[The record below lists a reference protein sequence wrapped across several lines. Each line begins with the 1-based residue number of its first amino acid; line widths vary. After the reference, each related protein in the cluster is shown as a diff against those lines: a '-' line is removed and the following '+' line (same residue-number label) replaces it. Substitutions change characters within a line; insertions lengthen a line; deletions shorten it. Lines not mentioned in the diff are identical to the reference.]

1 MKPPVHNPAI
11 AYRPEVDGLRA
22 LAVLPVILYH
32 AGFELFSGGYVG
44 VDVFFV
50 ISGYLITAI
59 LYREIQAGTFTIGRF
74 YERRIRRL
82 YPAVTAVTLACLPF
96 AWLLLLPSEFRDF
109 LFSVAS
115 VQIFAS
121 NLYFWT
127 QSDYFGSAAELTPL
141 LHTWSLAVE
150 EQFYL
155 IFPFVLILLRRLSL
169 RLLLT
174 VLSLGA
180 LASLALAQELID
192 SHASASFFLLPTRAW
207 EMLAGSLL
215 ALGMSEAGTRHRWL
229 GNLAALAGVGMIGA
243 STFLYHSGTPF
254 PGVYALVPVVGTVLV
269 IAFATRETLVGRVL
283 ALRPLVFIGTVS
295 YSAYLIHQPLFAF
308 ARIYTMRSL
317 NLPLVLGLVGVTFL
331 LAYFSWKFIENPF
344 RQRRNFER
352 QALFTTAAT
361 LSTCLF
367 VVALAAAFQNHRVL
381 QYEARLAAEQ
391 ERALVLVE
399 QSERTAELEKGH
411 CVFEADRLDP
421 ATVSRLE
428 DCYAQHGPGVV
439 VIGDS
444 HGENVYHALA
454 DGAEQ
459 PFLFS
464 LNEKGCRAGADSQWC
479 AYDSFYRFAVA
490 RPQIFENVI
499 YNQAGFYLLETPRG
513 REMTRARIS
522 EDAHT
527 VFEPNVEDVQKTLDY
542 LDSLS
547 EVAKVVWLGP
557 RVEPHILPREYVVNG
572 CASPPEVRD
581 NLMESFENL
590 DRHIEQAVSERG
602 SIEYVSTAR
611 LIDVTDGDNL
621 IDCKNIYFHDGD
633 HWSPA
638 GERKF
643 GRLLQKELQ
652 VLRE

>member
-11 AYRPEVDGLRA
+11 TYRPEVDGLRA

-59 LYREIQAGTFTIGRF
+59 IYREIQDGTFTVGRF

-82 YPAVTAVTLACLPF
+82 YPAVTAVTLACLPL
-96 AWLLLLPSEFRDF
+96 AWLLLLPSEFKDF
-109 LFSVAS
+109 LFSVAA
-115 VQIFAS
+115 VQVFAS
-121 NLYFWT
+121 NLYFWS

-155 IFPFVLILLRRLSL
+155 VFPFVLILFRRLPL
-169 RLLLT
+169 RLLLG
-174 VLSLGA
+174 LLA
-180 LASLALAQELID
+180 LAALVSLALAQELVD

-215 ALGMSEAGTRHRWL
+215 ALGTSQSGTRHRLL
-229 GNLAALAGVGMIGA
+229 GNVAALVGVGLIA
-243 STFLYHSGTPF
+243 VAVFLYHAGTPF
-254 PGVYALVPVVGTVLV
+254 PGLYALVPVVGTVLI
-269 IAFATRETLVGRVL
+269 IAFATGDTLVGRLL

-317 NLPLVLGLVGVTFL
+317 TTALVLGLVGLTFL
-331 LAYFSWKFIENPF
+331 LAYLSWRFIENPF
-344 RQRRNFER
+344 RQRRNIER
-352 QALFTTAAT
+352 QALFSTAAT

-367 VVALAAAFQNHRVL
+367 VLALAAAFQHHRVL
-381 QYEARLAAEQ
+381 QYEARLESEQ
-391 ERALVLVE
+391 ERALTLIE
-399 QSERTAELEKGH
+399 ESERTPELEKGY
-411 CVFEADRLDP
+411 CIFEADRLDP
-421 ATVSRLE
+421 ATVARLE
-428 DCYAQHGPGVV
+428 DCHERFGPGIV

-444 HGENVYHALA
+444 HGQNVYHALA
-454 DGAEQ
+454 DEAERQ
-459 PFLFS
+459 FLFS
-464 LNEKGCRAGADSQWC
+464 LNQKGCRAGAESQWC
-479 AYDSFYRFAVA
+479 AYDSFYRFAIA
-490 RPQIFENVI
+490 RPHIFDNVI

-513 REMTRARIS
+513 REMTRARIA

-527 VFEPNVEDVQKTLDY
+527 VFKPNAEDVQKTLDY
-542 LDSLS
+542 LDSLTD
-547 EVAKVVWLGP
+547 VAEVVWLGP

-572 CASPPEVRD
+572 CASPPKVRD
-581 NLMESFENL
+581 NLLQSFERL
-590 DRHIEQAVSERG
+590 DRHIERAVTQRG
-602 SIEYVSTAR
+602 TIEYVSTAR

-643 GRLLQKELQ
+643 GRLLKKELQ
-652 VLRE
+652 VLRD

>member
-32 AGFELFSGGYVG
+32 AGFELFSGGFVG

-59 LYREIQAGTFTIGRF
+59 IYREIQDGTFTVARF

-82 YPAVTAVTLACLPF
+82 YPAVTAVTLVCLPF
-96 AWLLLLPSEFRDF
+96 AWLLLLPSEFKEF

-115 VQIFAS
+115 VQVFAS
-121 NLYFWT
+121 NLYFW
-127 QSDYFGSAAELTPL
+127 QESDYFGSAAELTPL

-155 IFPFVLILLRRLSL
+155 VFPFALILFRRLSL
-169 RLLLT
+169 RMLLALLAL
-174 VLSLGA
+174 VA
-180 LASLALAQELID
+180 LASLALAQELVD

-215 ALGMSEAGTRHRWL
+215 ALGMHESGSNRRWF
-229 GNLAALAGVGMIGA
+229 GNLAALAGVGLIGLA
-243 STFLYHSGTPF
+243 VFLFHAGTPF
-254 PGVYALVPVVGTVLV
+254 PGVYALVPVAGTMLI
-269 IAFATRETLVGRVL
+269 IAYATRETLVGRVL
-283 ALRPLVFIGTVS
+283 SLRPLVFIGTVS

-308 ARIYTMRSL
+308 TRIYTMRSL
-317 NLPLVLGLVGVTFL
+317 TLPLVLGMVGLTFV
-331 LAYFSWKFIENPF
+331 LAYLSWRFIENPF
-344 RQRRNFER
+344 RQRRNIER
-352 QALFTTAAT
+352 HALFSTAAT
-361 LSTCLF
+361 LSTFLF
-367 VVALAAAFQNHRVL
+367 VFALAAAFQNHRVL
-381 QYEARLAAEQ
+381 QYEARLESEQ
-391 ERALVLVE
+391 ERALAMIE
-399 QSERTAELEKGH
+399 ESERTPELEKGY

-421 ATVSRLE
+421 ATRQRLQN
-428 DCYAQHGPGVV
+428 CHAAFGSGLV

-454 DGAEQ
+454 QEDDRR
-459 PFLFS
+459 FLFS
-464 LNEKGCRAGADSQWC
+464 LNQKGCRAGADSQWC
-479 AYDSFYRFAVA
+479 AYDSFYRFAIE
-490 RPQIFENVI
+490 RPHIFDNVI

-527 VFEPNVEDVQKTLDY
+527 VFKPNSEDVEKTLDY

-547 EVAKVVWLGP
+547 EVANVVWLGP
-557 RVEPHILPREYVVNG
+557 RVEPHIMPREYVVNG
-572 CASPPEVRD
+572 CASPPEVRE
-581 NLMESFENL
+581 NLLQSFENL
-590 DRHIEQAVSERG
+590 DRHIDRAVSRRG
-602 SIEYVSTAR
+602 RIEYVSTVE

-643 GRLLQKELQ
+643 GRMLEKELQ
-652 VLRE
+652 VLRD

>member
-1 MKPPVHNPAI
+1 MKPPVHNPAV

-59 LYREIQAGTFTIGRF
+59 IYREIQDGTFTIGRF

-82 YPAVTAVTLACLPF
+82 YPAVTAVTLACLPL
-96 AWLLLLPSEFRDF
+96 AWLLLLPSEFKDF
-109 LFSVAS
+109 LFSVAA
-115 VQIFAS
+115 VQVFAS
-121 NLYFWT
+121 NLYFWS

-155 IFPFVLILLRRLSL
+155 VFPFVLILFRRLSL
-169 RLLLT
+169 RLLLA
-174 VLSLGA
+174 LLALAA

-215 ALGMSEAGTRHRWL
+215 ALGMSQAGSRHRWF
-229 GNLAALAGVGMIGA
+229 GNLAALAGVAVIGIA
-243 STFLYHSGTPF
+243 VLLYHGGTPF
-254 PGVYALVPVVGTVLV
+254 PGVYALVPVAGTVLI

-308 ARIYTMRSL
+308 ARIYSMRNL
-317 NLPLVLGLVGVTFL
+317 TLPLVLGLIGLTFL
-331 LAYFSWKFIENPF
+331 LAYLSWRYIENPF
-344 RQRRNFER
+344 RQRTTIER
-352 QALFTTAAT
+352 QALFSTAAT
-361 LSTCLF
+361 LSSCMF
-367 VVALAAAFQNHRVL
+367 VLALAAAFQHHRVL
-381 QYEARLAAEQ
+381 QYEARLESEQ
-391 ERALVLVE
+391 ERALTLVE
-399 QSERTAELEKGH
+399 ASERTAELEKGY
-411 CVFEADRLDP
+411 CIFEADQMNR
-421 ATVSRLE
+421 ATIERLE
-428 DCYAQHGPGVV
+428 NCHAQFGPGIV

-454 DGAEQ
+454 ESAERQ
-459 PFLFS
+459 FLFS
-464 LNEKGCRAGADSQWC
+464 LNQKGCRAGAESRWC
-479 AYDSFYRFAVA
+479 AYDSFYRFAIA
-490 RPQIFENVI
+490 RPHIFDNVI

-522 EDAHT
+522 EDGHT
-527 VFEPNVEDVQKTLDY
+527 VFEPNAEDVEKTLDY
-542 LDSLS
+542 LDSLAD
-547 EVAKVVWLGP
+547 VARVVWLGP
-557 RVEPHILPREYVVNG
+557 RVEPHIMPREYVVNG
-572 CASPPEVRD
+572 CASPPKVRE
-581 NLMESFENL
+581 NLVESFENL
-590 DRHIEQAVSERG
+590 DRHIEGAVEERG
-602 SIEYVSTAR
+602 RIEYVSTAR

-638 GERKF
+638 GERRF
-643 GRLLQKELQ
+643 GRMLKKELQ